1 MHHVVH
7 RTMQWMTPQ
16 DVLELRHVMSHPN
29 TCSNDAVDGYWT
41 TDVVDNIEN
50 YLEYSYCSKMFT
62 PGQKSRMRA
71 ALVSSVAVGII
82 YGLLQIIQPST

>member
-1 MHHVVH
+1 MDD
-7 RTMQWMTPQ
+7 TQ
-16 DVLELRHVMSHPN
+16 DIELRHVMSSN
-29 TCSNDAVDGYWT
+29 TCSNKVDGYWT

-71 ALVSSVAVGII
+71 ALV
-82 YGLLQIIQPST
+82 